1 MVCSG
6 FSIVPRDMSKDLR
19 IVESVGTA
27 EFCLLK
33 AMCGSL
39 VVWKGWWGGEPRHV
53 RRQGVLGVTSG
64 GTDEVRNRRKSN
76 EV

>member
-1 MVCSG
+1 MDCSG
-6 FSIVPRDMSKDLR
+6 GTIVPSELSKDIR
-19 IVESVGTA
+19 SVETEGPA
-27 EFCLLK
+27 ECCLLK

-39 VVWKGWWGGEPRHV
+39 VVCKGWWGGEPRHV